1 MYSDVVGA
9 TICRL
14 TLSLTAGCTAG
25 TFSPEPDSVPCLA
38 STDPTELAL
47 PSVKEMNVMYQY
59 FNRKRVA

>member
-14 TLSLTAGCTAG
+14 TLSLTGGCTVG
-25 TFSPEPDSVPCLA
+25 TFSPEPDSVLCLA

-47 PSVKEMNVMYQY
+47 PSVKQINVMYQY
-59 FNRKRVA
+59 FNPRRVA